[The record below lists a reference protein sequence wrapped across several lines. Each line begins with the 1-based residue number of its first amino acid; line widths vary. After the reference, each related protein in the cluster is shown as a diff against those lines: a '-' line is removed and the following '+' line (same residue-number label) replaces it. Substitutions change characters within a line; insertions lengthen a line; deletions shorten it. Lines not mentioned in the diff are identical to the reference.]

1 MSTKN
6 KKNGDSFEFA
16 DESAET
22 TLDLYISR
30 IETYFGDIDANR
42 KSETKNKIDSLNA
55 ILNTDLTD
63 I

>member
-30 IETYFGDIDANR
+30 IETYFGNIDANR

>member
-30 IETYFGDIDANR
+30 IETYFGNIDANR

-55 ILNTDLTD
+55 ILNADLTD